1 MAVFVVENKVIGSER
16 FDNACPCWVDVVIGL
31 VLGGLCIF
39 TDAWSNEMGQGQYI
53 KMEVSIRIA

>member
-1 MAVFVVENKVIGSER
+1 MVVS
-16 FDNACPCWVDVVIGL
+16 L

-53 KMEVSIRIA
+53 EEKILIRIA